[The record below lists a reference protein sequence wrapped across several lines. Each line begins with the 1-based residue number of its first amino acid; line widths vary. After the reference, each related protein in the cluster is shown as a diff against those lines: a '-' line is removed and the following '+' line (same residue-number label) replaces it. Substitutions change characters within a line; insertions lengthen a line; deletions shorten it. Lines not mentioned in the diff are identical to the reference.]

1 MSERPFWRDK
11 WPPARRTAEMNEPSR
26 PRPVMIEDRATR
38 TLKMSTLTKRKVSR
52 QLSLTFS
59 TPSQNPDYRWTACQY
74 CTLAAFW
81 TDALATRRNDNNTFC
96 PDQWLW
102 SCGALEPTAVP
113 EQRWTGS

>member
-1 MSERPFWRDK
+1 MCPCELSERPFWRDK
-11 WPPARRTAEMNEPSR
+11 WPPAHRTAEMNEPSR

-38 TLKMSTLTKRKVSR
+38 TLKMSTLTKRKVSK

-81 TDALATRRNDNNTFC
+81 RDASKRQQHVLSRPVAV
-96 PDQWLW
+96 
-102 SCGALEPTAVP
+102 EPTALP